1 MCHTHARKCSNP
13 IGNSM
18 CERQAAAFKA
28 NARAKNIAFDHTLDS
43 KSELP
48 RFNIGLSLQTIG
60 HKHFKTRPSKRR
72 RGNAGSSRQL
82 ILATRLP
89 ACLGLKIRSKRVAH
103 ACHEQMRRCMRD
115 NGRIDHHQ
123 VGSPIEMQVLIKI
136 AAIVVEHRKSAAWGI
151 A

>member
-1 MCHTHARKCSNP
+1 MRHAHALKCSNS

-43 KSELP
+43 RSELP
-48 RFNIGLSLQTIG
+48 RFDIGLSLQTIG
-60 HKHFKTRPSKRR
+60 HKHFKARPSKCR
-72 RGNAGSSRQL
+72 RGNAGSSRQF
-82 ILATRLP
+82 ILAIRLP

-123 VGSPIEMQVLIKI
+123 VGSPIEMQILIKT
-136 AAIVVEHRKSAAWGI
+136 APIVVEHRKRTARSI